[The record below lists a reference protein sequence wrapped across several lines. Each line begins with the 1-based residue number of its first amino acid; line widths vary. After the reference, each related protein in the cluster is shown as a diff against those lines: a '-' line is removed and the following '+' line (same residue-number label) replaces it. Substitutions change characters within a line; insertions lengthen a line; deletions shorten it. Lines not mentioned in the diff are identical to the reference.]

1 MQKLNF
7 PGTAWRGLALI
18 GTQKKTPDLIDRV
31 SRSSSS
37 LLECRWS
44 SWWTFGPLQS

>member
-18 GTQKKTPDLIDRV
+18 GTQKTCV
-31 SRSSSS
+31 
-37 LLECRWS
+37 
-44 SWWTFGPLQS
+44 FGLDFQAGNSKF